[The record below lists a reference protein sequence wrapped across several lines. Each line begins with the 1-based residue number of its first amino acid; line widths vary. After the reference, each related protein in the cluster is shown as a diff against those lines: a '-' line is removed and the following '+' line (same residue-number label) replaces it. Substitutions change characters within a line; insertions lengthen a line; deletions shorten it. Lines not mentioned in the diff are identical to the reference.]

1 MLSRKVISL
10 CALAMA
16 AMVLLVAAASSR
28 FSGDDEMVGNDSGT
42 CADSDSEEGD
52 VLLQRLKLNKGKIIA
67 DDDTPQEDIPSV
79 FYGHRVHR
87 TPPEKRAALLLEKP
101 GLDIKQPSTKPLN
114 LARGVQISDLVSYS
128 QWSQDTILAPIL
140 TQIHNGFFVES
151 GAFDGEGM
159 SNSIYYEIRGWTGLM
174 IEPDPKNFQTLMT
187 KNRKAYAFEG
197 ALSPTNHSELLQ
209 FNPMGGNGQLD
220 HEGSYTVQAEPLTT
234 LLQAIDPA
242 RKTVDFWSLDIEGS
256 EGSVLSATDF
266 SKIEVG
272 LVLVEMNKSEENN
285 RIISA
290 VMVKNGFV
298 DIGGTKYDGG
308 ILDHVFVNPKY
319 FKARN
324 LQVPTHI

>member
-1 MLSRKVISL
+1 VSL

-16 AMVLLVAAASSR
+16 AMPLGVVAASSR
-28 FSGDDEMVGNDSGT
+28 CSGDDETVGNDGGT
-42 CADSDSEEGD
+42 CSKSDV
-52 VLLQRLKLNKGKIIA
+52 VLLQRRKGRIFA
-67 DDDTPQEDIPSV
+67 DDVRPQEDIPSV
-79 FYGHRVHR
+79 FYGHRVRR
-87 TPPEKRAALLLEKP
+87 TTPEKRAALLLQIP
-101 GLDIKQPSTKPLN
+101 GLDIKQPSTEPLN
-114 LARGVQISDLVSYS
+114 LSNSPARDVQISDLNNMSFS

-140 TQIHNGFFVES
+140 NQINKGFFVES

-159 SNSIYYEIRGWTGLM
+159 SNSIYYELRGWTGLL
-174 IEPDPKNFQTLMT
+174 IEPDPELFQTLLT
-187 KNRKAYAFEG
+187 KKRAAFAFQG
-197 ALSPTNHSELLQ
+197 ALSATNHSEVLE
-209 FNPMGGNGQLD
+209 FNPEQSEGLGHFGNG
-220 HEGSYTVQAEPLTT
+220 GSSYSVKTEPLTT

-272 LVLVEMNKSEENN
+272 VLLVEMNKSEENN
-285 RIISA
+285 RIIS
-290 VMVKNGFV
+290 VLMHNNGFV

-308 ILDHVFVNPKY
+308 ILDHVFVNPEY